1 MKDTISR
8 LSCYVWIPNIEGE
21 AHYGHNGV
29 LSQNGTV
36 SGGFKLIDC
45 DESDA
50 ASGQGTYS
58 YDLGFDASKSSAV
71 YAGDKVQSASLQVL
85 CCIKI

>member
-1 MKDTISR
+1 MFGS
-8 LSCYVWIPNIEGE
+8 LPNIEGE

-36 SGGFKLIDC
+36 SGCFKLIDC

-58 YDLGFDASKSSAV
+58 YDLGFDASKFDDTYSGV
-71 YAGDKVQSASLQVL
+71 SLQVPALQCL
-85 CCIKI
+85 CCIKA

>member
-1 MKDTISR
+1 MQKPPLCLD
-8 LSCYVWIPNIEGE
+8 PNITGE

-36 SGGFKLIDC
+36 SGCFKLIDC

-58 YDLGFDASKSSAV
+58 YDLGFDASQSNSI
-71 YAGDKVQSASLQVL
+71 YAGASLQASALQCLV
-85 CCIKI
+85 CIKL